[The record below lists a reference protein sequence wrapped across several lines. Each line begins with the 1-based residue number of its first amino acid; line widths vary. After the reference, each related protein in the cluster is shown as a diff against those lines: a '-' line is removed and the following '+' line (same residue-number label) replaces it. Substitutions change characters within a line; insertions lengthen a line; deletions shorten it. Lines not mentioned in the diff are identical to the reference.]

1 MNKKLLGLFGLKWNP
16 FAPDVPTEALV
27 RTPKLDSFCWRVE
40 QLVRDGGFA
49 LVTGDPGTG
58 KSAALRI
65 LADRLSRL
73 PQVQVGC
80 VEHPQSR
87 VTDFYREMGDLFGVP
102 MEPHNRWGGFRAL
115 REKWAAHIEAT
126 LMRPVLLV
134 DEAQEMLIGALG
146 ELRLL
151 ASTQLDSR
159 AILTVVLAG
168 DGRLPD
174 RFRSPELLPIGSRI
188 RARLALDYATR
199 DELRACLDHL
209 LAEAGNKA
217 LMTPELV
224 STLCEHAAGNHRV
237 LMTMAGDL
245 LAAAAQRELSKLD
258 EKLYFDVFAQSADRR
273 AEEVRAAKARR
284 SA

>member
-1 MNKKLLGLFGLKWNP
+1 MNKKLLNLFGLKWNP

-40 QLVRDGGFA
+40 QLARDGGFA

-58 KSAALRI
+58 KSVALRI
-65 LADRLSRL
+65 LADRLARL
-73 PQVQVGC
+73 PQVVVGC

-87 VTDFYREMGDLFGVP
+87 VTDFYREMGDLFGVAL
-102 MEPHNRWGGFRAL
+102 EHNNRWGGFKAL
-115 REKWAAHIEAT
+115 REKWAAHIET
-126 LMRPVLLV
+126 SLTRPVLLI
-134 DEAQEMLIGALG
+134 DEAQEMLPNALG
-146 ELRLL
+146 ELRML
-151 ASTQLDSR
+151 ASANLDSC
-159 AILTVVLAG
+159 AVLTVVLAG

-174 RFRSPELLPIGSRI
+174 RFRTPELLPIGSRI
-188 RARLALDYATR
+188 RARLTLDYASR
-199 DELRACLDHL
+199 DDLRTCLDHL
-209 LAEAGNKA
+209 LAEAGNPA

-273 AEEVRAAKARR
+273 QEPRTAKARR

>member
-1 MNKKLLGLFGLKWNP
+1 MNQKLLALFGLKWNP
-16 FAPDVPTEALV
+16 FSPDIPTEALL
-27 RTPKLDSFCWRVE
+27 RTPALDSFCWRVE

-58 KSAALRI
+58 KSVALRI

-80 VEHPQSR
+80 IEHPQSR
-87 VTDFYREMGDLFGVP
+87 VTDFYRELGDLFGVA
-102 MEPHNRWGGFRAL
+102 MIAHNRWGGFRAL
-115 REKWAAHIEAT
+115 REKWAAHIDST
-126 LMRPVLLV
+126 LSRPVLLI
-134 DEAQEMLIGALG
+134 DEAQEMLPGALC
-146 ELRLL
+146 ELRVL
-151 ASTQLDSR
+151 AASRLDSR

-168 DGRLPD
+168 DARLPD
-174 RFRSPELLPIGSRI
+174 RFRTPELLPIGSRI

-209 LAEAGNKA
+209 LAAAGNPT
-217 LMTPELV
+217 LMTPELL

-237 LMTMAGDL
+237 LMTLAGEL

-258 EKLYFDVFAQSADRR
+258 EKLYFDVFTSDRR
-273 AEEVRAAKARR
+273 PDEVRAHKNRR

>member
-1 MNKKLLGLFGLKWNP
+1 MNKKLLSLFGLKYNP
-16 FAPDVPTEALV
+16 FSTDVPTEALL

-58 KSAALRI
+58 KSVALRI
-65 LADRLSRL
+65 LADRLGRL

-87 VTDFYREMGDLFGVP
+87 VTAFYRELGDLFGVR
-102 MEPHNRWGGFRAL
+102 MEAHTRWGGFRAL
-115 REKWAAHIEAT
+115 REKWAAHLEAT
-126 LMRPVLLV
+126 LTRPVLLV
-134 DEAQEMLIGALG
+134 DEAQEMLPSALG
-146 ELRLL
+146 ELRVL

-159 AILTVVLAG
+159 ATLTVILSG
-168 DGRLPD
+168 DARLPD
-174 RFRSPELLPIGSRI
+174 RFRLPELLPIGSRI
-188 RARLALDYATR
+188 RARLILDYASR

-209 LAEAGNKA
+209 LAQAGNPA

-224 STLCEHAAGNHRV
+224 STLCDHAAGNLRV

-245 LAAAAQRELSKLD
+245 LAAAAQRELGKLD
-258 EKLYFDVFAQSADRR
+258 EKLYFEVFAPSDRHAD
-273 AEEVRAAKARR
+273 EGRAAKARR